1 METVTFVALPAAS
14 RSWTSIFFMAEDQL
28 GYCSRSV
35 RTALT
40 SAAAASIVIECEDW
54 SLMGRGYLFRLP
66 DSNRYFSA
74 MNEIFQPALEPAAT
88 AGNLT
93 NLVAERAWF
102 EPERIMVSRPLGDG
116 WQPVSARELEAEI
129 RATAK
134 GLIAAGVNIGD
145 RVAIMAR
152 TRYEWTILDF
162 AIWFAGGVTVPIY
175 ETSSAE
181 QVDWIMTDSHSV
193 AIIVETPQLRDLV
206 KPVLPSFTANIWTMT
221 ENVLAQ
227 LAYLGRDV
235 SDAEIDRRRGALN
248 PDSLATLIYTS
259 GTTGK
264 PKGVQL
270 THGNFL
276 AECGNVV
283 QGAADLFMKP
293 GGSTL
298 LFLPVAHV
306 FGRMVQI
313 GSIRAGLHLA
323 HCGDV
328 LGRLTTDLASFKP
341 TFVLAVPRIFEKV
354 YNGAEAKADA
364 AGKGA
369 IFRKAAAVAIEY
381 SQALDSGK
389 ISPTLRIKHALFD
402 KLVYSKI
409 RHGLGGRVEAAISGG
424 APLGERLGHFY
435 RGAGIR
441 VLEGYGLTETT
452 AGATLNLTTAHR
464 VGSVGKPIPGTTI
477 KIADD
482 GEVLIKGPIVMRGY
496 WQNDAANKEVF
507 TDDGYFRS
515 GDLGKLDEEG
525 FLYIVGRKKEL
536 IVTSGGKNVAP
547 AVLEDR
553 LRAHP
558 LVSQCIVVG
567 DNQPYIAALVTID
580 PEAIKS
586 WIAANKKDGATVAD
600 LTKDPDLI
608 AVIQT
613 AVDEANKA
621 VSRAE
626 SIRKFTILPVDFTI
640 AGGHLTAKL
649 SVKRHVV
656 QKEFAK
662 EIADLFA

>member
-1 METVTFVALPAAS
+1 MN
-14 RSWTSIFFMAEDQL
+14 Q
-28 GYCSRSV
+28 YSV
-35 RTALT
+35 
-40 SAAAASIVIECEDW
+40 
-54 SLMGRGYLFRLP
+54 
-66 DSNRYFSA
+66 
-74 MNEIFQPALEPAAT
+74 PALEPVASN
-88 AGNLT
+88 GNLT
-93 NLVAERAWF
+93 NYIADRARF
-102 EPERIMVSRPLGDG
+102 EPTRVMLSRPLGEG
-116 WQPVSARELEAEI
+116 WQKVTAHELDQEV
-129 RATAK
+129 RVTAK
-134 GLIAAGVNIGD
+134 GLIASGIKQGD

-162 AIWFAGGVTVPIY
+162 AIWYAGGVVVPIY

-181 QVDWIMTDSHSV
+181 QVEWILTDSGSV
-193 AIIVETPQLRDLV
+193 AIIVETPTHKETV
-206 KPVLPSFTANIWTMT
+206 TPILPSTVKNLWLMT
-221 ENVLAQ
+221 DNVLAI
-227 LAYLGRDV
+227 LAKAGASINDDELDQRRNSLAP
-235 SDAEIDRRRGALN
+235 SD
-248 PDSLATLIYTS
+248 LATLIYTS

-270 THGNFL
+270 THENFI

-283 QGAADLFMKP
+283 AGASDLFLKP

-313 GSIRAGLHLA
+313 GAIRAGLHMA
-323 HCGDV
+323 HCSDPV
-328 LGRLTTDLASFKP
+328 GRLMPDLASFKP

-364 AGKGA
+364 GGKGE
-369 IFRKAAAVAIEY
+369 IFRKAAAVAIAY
-381 SQALDSGK
+381 SQALDTGK
-389 ISPTLRIKHALFD
+389 ISIALRVKHALFD
-402 KLVYSKI
+402 KLVFSKI
-409 RHGLGGRVEAAISGG
+409 RHLLGGRVEAAISGG

-435 RGAGIR
+435 RGAGVR

-452 AGATLNLTTAHR
+452 AGATLNLTTSHK
-464 VGSVGKPIPGTTI
+464 VGSVGRPIPSTTI
-477 KIADD
+477 KIDDD

-496 WQNDAANKEVF
+496 WQNEAANKEVF
-507 TDDGYFRS
+507 TDDGFFRS
-515 GDLGKLDEEG
+515 GDLGRIDSEG

-558 LVSQCIVVG
+558 LISQCIVVG

-586 WIAANKKDGATVAD
+586 WIVANKKDGATIAD

-656 QKEFAK
+656 QKEFAS
-662 EIADLFA
+662 EIAELFA

>member
-1 METVTFVALPAAS
+1 MK
-14 RSWTSIFFMAEDQL
+14 
-28 GYCSRSV
+28 
-35 RTALT
+35 
-40 SAAAASIVIECEDW
+40 
-54 SLMGRGYLFRLP
+54 
-66 DSNRYFSA
+66 
-74 MNEIFQPALEPAAT
+74 EIFQPALEPAAT

-116 WQPVSARELEAEI
+116 WQPVTARELEAEI

-193 AIIVETPQLRDLV
+193 AIIVETPQIRDMV
-206 KPVLPSFTANIWTMT
+206 KPVLPAFTTNIWTMT

-235 SDAEIDRRRGALN
+235 SDAEIDRRRGALT
-248 PDSLATLIYTS
+248 PDTLATLIYTS

-283 QGAADLFMKP
+283 QGAKDLFMKP

-389 ISPTLRIKHALFD
+389 ISPALRIKHALFD

-482 GEVLIKGPIVMRGY
+482 GEVLIKGPIAMRGY

-558 LVSQCIVVG
+558 LISQCIVVG

-586 WIAANKKDGATVAD
+586 WIVANKKDGATIAD

-656 QKEFAK
+656 QKEFAS
-662 EIADLFA
+662 EIAELFA